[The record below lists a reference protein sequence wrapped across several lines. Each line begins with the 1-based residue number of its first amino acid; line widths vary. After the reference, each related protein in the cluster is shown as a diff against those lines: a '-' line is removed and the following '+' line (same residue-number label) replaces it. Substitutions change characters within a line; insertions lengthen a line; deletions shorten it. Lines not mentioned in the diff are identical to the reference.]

1 MQNRNIGH
9 LIQQWVKLALPL
21 ALLVVAV
28 SFMQAQTTASLSGL
42 VTDTT
47 GAVVPGAAVTA
58 IDEATLSKTVT
69 VSGGAG
75 TYSFPVLLPG
85 TYTVTVAAK
94 GFQGAKATGIVLT
107 AGMEAKA
114 PTIALTVGAATETV
128 TVVVAQGTIL
138 QTENGQLG
146 GVLDASDLKNLA
158 LESQNTLEL
167 LKVLPGITSA
177 PNGTGNGLGFDFFN
191 TGAEGSPIG
200 VGLAT
205 NGVPNRG
212 GTADLLDGVNIND
225 PGCNCWSIALILP
238 DWVQEVS
245 YQASNFGADVSHG
258 PTVVSSISKSG
269 SAQYHG
275 QGYFYAR
282 NDVLNAND
290 WVSNFNHTPR
300 GTAHYY
306 YPGGDVGGPIPFTR
320 KKLLGWFGYE
330 KFIQNT
336 GNADTLTSHIPTS
349 AMMGGDFTHSDAA
362 GQALCQSGIG
372 STNGTYCDNLQGTFL
387 PNGKQIGVDPG
398 YPVGHIPTTYTAAGG
413 YTPAQYA
420 ADLAKIWPSPNATPS
435 LGNGFANFVQAVPG
449 VHDGYTWRA
458 RLDYNISEATKLY
471 VSYQYGYDSSPENGS
486 GAHIYW
492 TPGNSIPFPGGSMQA
507 LETSKILT
515 GHLTHVFGTTLT
527 NELVG
532 SVGYG
537 NNPVSVPNPSAVYRT
552 TVGYP
557 GGTVFGTND
566 KWIPS
571 YNSPTAAGGGP
582 GLTFP
587 DFSQQDIFAGS
598 DYPLLKEA
606 PSVYDNVIKV
616 LGRHTIKTGVF
627 YEMINNDQG
636 GFNTAN
642 GVYSFN
648 GGPAANIDPT
658 KGEIGSPNNPLANFV
673 LGNATS
679 YSENSANPRADE
691 AYKTISVYGDDTW
704 KVLKNFTFEYGVRF
718 DHMGRWYDRGT
729 AGIPVFSAARV
740 QTDFNAGV
748 QFPGLS
754 YYGINPAVPKSGM
767 TTPFLVLSPR
777 IGLSYDVFGNGK
789 TVARGGWGVYRW
801 NDQYGDYSNGVGDA
815 QGVKGYNL
823 PGSTTVLVNQVG
835 TGIKGLTPPS
845 ASATATC
852 CAGKVYAVSAS
863 DSNNI
868 PTTYMYNFTVDQ
880 QLPWQSVL
888 EVAYVGNQS
897 NNVLIGG
904 GSSAVLSGGD
914 YLNVNKMPLG
924 ALFNADPVTGVV
936 AADPENINGPL
947 SPNNQPADYMPF
959 GYAYGT
965 NQIYVVSH
973 TGYSNYNG
981 LQVTLQKR
989 SDTMTFNVNYT
1000 HSKTL
1005 GTDLS
1010 ENPYVLR
1017 GNYGV
1022 EPIDRPNVFNASYS
1036 YTTRFYRGG
1045 NPFVSGA
1052 ANGWTISG
1060 ITTWQGGG
1068 DMQALSSPNLGLS
1081 LKYVNIPASA
1091 SANKVSASLSAAT
1104 YYGTTA
1110 GITIQPTLSCDP
1122 GSGVSG
1128 KQHMKVSCFG
1138 VPKIGSYGARDF
1150 PYVAGP
1156 SYTDADLAISKSF
1169 HIIENQSV
1177 EFRASAFNWLNHPLA
1192 AFNGSDL
1199 GLTDN
1204 VDYTTKT
1211 ATNTDASTFGYTET
1225 KTGGDTRRI
1234 IQLELKYNF

>member
-1 MQNRNIGH
+1 MQIKNLGH
-9 LIQQWVKLALPL
+9 LIQHWVKLGLPL
-21 ALLVVAV
+21 ALFMAAV
-28 SFMQAQTTASLSGL
+28 SALQAQTTASLSGT

-47 GAVVPGAAVTA
+47 GAVVPGATVTA
-58 IDEATLSKTVT
+58 TDEATLSKTTT

-85 TYTVTVAAK
+85 TYSIRVAAK
-94 GFQGAKATGIVLT
+94 GFEGAMETGIVLT
-107 AGMEAKA
+107 AGMEAKVPA
-114 PTIALTVGAATETV
+114 IALRVGAATETV
-128 TVVVAQGTIL
+128 TVSVAEGSIL

-146 GVLDASDLKNLA
+146 GVLETADLQNLA

-167 LKVLPGITSA
+167 LKVMPGITTVA
-177 PNGTGNGLGFDFFN
+177 NYTGNGLQFDFFN
-191 TGAEGSPIG
+191 IGTEGSPIG

-225 PGCNCWSIALILP
+225 PGCNCWSIATILP

-245 YQASNFGADVSHG
+245 YQAADFGAEVSHG

-290 WVSNFNHTPR
+290 WVDNHNGTPR

-306 YPGGDVGGPIPFTR
+306 YPGGDVGGPIPFTH

-330 KFIQNT
+330 KFLQNT
-336 GNADTLTSHIPTS
+336 GNAYTLTSHIPTS

-372 STNGTYCDNLQGTFL
+372 STNGTYCDNLQGTYL
-387 PNGKQIGVDPG
+387 PDGTIIGVTPG
-398 YPVGHIPTTYTAAGG
+398 VPAGHIPAQFTAAGG
-413 YTPAQYA
+413 YSPAQYA
-420 ADLAKIWPSPNATPS
+420 ADLAKIWPQPNATPS
-435 LGNGFANFVQAVPG
+435 SGNGFANFYEPVPG
-449 VHDGYTWRA
+449 VHDGYMWRA
-458 RLDYNISEATKLY
+458 RLDYDISEATKLY

-507 LETSKILT
+507 LETSKVLT
-515 GHLTHVFGTTLT
+515 GHLTHIFGSTLT

-537 NNPVSVPNPSAVYRT
+537 NNPVAVPNPSAVYRT

-557 GGTVFGTND
+557 GGTIFGTSD

-571 YNSPTAAGGGP
+571 YGSPGTY
-582 GLTFP
+582 TFP

-606 PSVYDNVIKV
+606 PSAYDNVIKV
-616 LGRHTIKTGVF
+616 LGKHTIKTGVF

-642 GVYSFN
+642 GSYSFS
-648 GGPAANIDPT
+648 GGPANNVVTGAET
-658 KGEIGSPNNPLANFV
+658 GSPNNPVANFV
-673 LGNATS
+673 MGNASS

-691 AYKTISVYGDDTW
+691 AYKIISVYGDDSW
-704 KVLKNFTFEYGVRF
+704 KAIKNFTFEYGVRF
-718 DHMGRWYDRGT
+718 DHVGRWYDRGIS
-729 AGIPVFSAARV
+729 GIPVFSAARV
-740 QTDFNAGV
+740 QSDFNSGA

-754 YYGINPAVPKSGM
+754 YYGINPAVPKSGL
-767 TTPFLVLSPR
+767 TTPFLLFSPR
-777 IGLSYDVFGNGK
+777 IGLSYDVFANGN
-789 TVARGGWGVYRW
+789 TVVRGGWGTYRW
-801 NDQYGDYSNGVGDA
+801 NDQYGDYSNGIGDA

-823 PGSTTVLVNQVG
+823 PGSTTVFLNQVG
-835 TGIKGLTPPS
+835 TGAKGLTPP
-845 ASATATC
+845 ASAAVQTC
-852 CAGKVYAVSAS
+852 CAGTVYAVNAA

-880 QLPWQSVL
+880 KLPWQSVL

-897 NNVLIGG
+897 TNVLLGG

-914 YLNVNKMPLG
+914 IINQNKMPLG
-924 ALFNADPVTGVV
+924 ALFNADPITGVV
-936 AADPENINGPL
+936 SPNPENISGPG
-947 SPNNQPADYMPF
+947 SANNKPADYMPF

-965 NQIYVVSH
+965 SSIYVVSH

-981 LQVTLQKR
+981 LQVTVQKR
-989 SDTMTFNVNYT
+989 SDTVTFNVNYT

-1010 ENPYVLR
+1010 ENPFLLR

-1022 EPIDRPNVFNASYS
+1022 EQIDRPNVFNASYS
-1036 YTTRFYRGG
+1036 YTTKHLYRG
-1045 NPFVSGA
+1045 NSAIASGA
-1052 ANGWTISG
+1052 VNGWTISG

-1068 DMQALSSPNLGLS
+1068 NLQAQSSPNLGLS
-1081 LKYVNIPASA
+1081 LKYVNIPESA
-1091 SANKVSASLSAAT
+1091 STNGVSASLSQAT

-1110 GITIQPTLSCDP
+1110 GITIQPTVSCNP
-1122 GSGVSG
+1122 SSGLAEN
-1128 KQHMKVSCFG
+1128 QHMKVSCFG
-1138 VPKIGSYGARDF
+1138 VPAIGAHGARNF

-1156 SYTDADLAISKSF
+1156 SYTDADLALSKSF
-1169 HIIENQSV
+1169 HITESQNV
-1177 EFRASAFNWLNHPLA
+1177 EFRASAFNWINHPLA
-1192 AFNGSDL
+1192 SFNGSDL
-1199 GLTDN
+1199 GLTYN
-1204 VDYTTKT
+1204 VDYNAKT
-1211 ATNTDASTFGYTET
+1211 ATNTDASTFGSTET
-1225 KTGGDTRRI
+1225 KTGGDTRRVI
-1234 IQLELKYNF
+1234 ELSLKYNF